1 MIRAVRPAV
10 RLLATLALL
19 AAEPVRANVTGN
31 VEVQSQTTQNVS
43 RPVGGATQS
52 TAMTLLSESLSL
64 HYAGLP
70 FGSSVAIATAG
81 GAFSNVDGWHGGV
94 HTSGQVLSFDASMG
108 FLPRR
113 AVPLRLYVG
122 GSLVGGTSG
131 ALATS
136 GAGPSLRYG
145 GSVNLEP
152 GAILPGLRLDV
163 SESRNSR
170 PGQPRLSDVQRRL
183 TASGY
188 QTIGGQRLTLA
199 VRLEGDHRE
208 AAGDVTARGA
218 TLDWI
223 SAVHQTTLLAS
234 EVRRSVPSL
243 TGITSDRLLSGTSE
257 QRWAPSLS
265 THLAGRLSE
274 AGAAGASGKL
284 GDARVAFTWTPV
296 QAVQQ
301 LTVSGNAGAGF
312 TRTSSPLS
320 EVSSTSYGGGGRAG
334 YRRTLGPVTGGL
346 AVGAST
352 SSTSGDPATAGT
364 ATLLDATVSVA
375 LPSSA
380 RGSGQAEY
388 TIVRATAPLN
398 RGGNRL
404 ENHVRGIGR
413 LALGEAS
420 SATASLA
427 YDDGVRELL
436 DITTA
441 RAASLHERALT
452 GSLGFSTRLGG
463 IFPSAEVRHAR
474 NTVVADGTPF
484 VAGRPRQARSITT
497 VLAGAS
503 WSPRDTLGLQA
514 QLIGSQATFDSS
526 PGIFSLGANA
536 ALNWRLGRLVASL
549 QYQGNRT
556 RMGDSPSTFQQS
568 IRAVL
573 SRPFEL

>member
-10 RLLATLALL
+10 RLLAALVLL
-19 AAEPVRANVTGN
+19 AAEPVLANVTGN
-31 VEVQSQTTQNVS
+31 VEVQSQTVQNVS
-43 RPVGGATQS
+43 RPIGGTTQS

-81 GAFSNVDGWHGGV
+81 GAFSNVDSWQSGL

-122 GSLVGGTSG
+122 GSLVGGTTG

-152 GAILPGLRLDV
+152 GALLPGLRLDV

-170 PGQPRLSDVQRRL
+170 PGYPSLSDVQRRL
-183 TASGY
+183 TANGY
-188 QTIGGQRLTLA
+188 QAIGGQRLNLA
-199 VRLEGDHRE
+199 VRWEDDHRE
-208 AAGDVTARGA
+208 GAGDVAARGA
-218 TLDWI
+218 TLDWS
-223 SAVHQTTLLAS
+223 SALHQTTFLAS

-243 TGITSDRLLSGTSE
+243 SGITSDRLVGGTSE
-257 QRWAPSLS
+257 QRWGPTLS
-265 THLAGRLSE
+265 TQLAGRLSE

-284 GDARVAFTWTPV
+284 SDARVAFTWTPV
-296 QAVQQ
+296 QAGQQ
-301 LTVSGNAGAGF
+301 LTFSGSANAGL
-312 TRTSSPLS
+312 TRTSSPGY

-346 AVGAST
+346 AVGASANA
-352 SSTSGDPATAGT
+352 TSGDVATAGT
-364 ATLLDATVSVA
+364 AILLDATASVA
-375 LPSSA
+375 LLPSA
-380 RGSGQAEY
+380 LGSGQAEY
-388 TIVRATAPLN
+388 TVVRATAPLG
-398 RGGNRL
+398 RGGDRL
-404 ENHVRGIGR
+404 ENHARGLGR
-413 LALGEAS
+413 LAVGEAS
-420 SATASLA
+420 SVTASLA

-436 DITTA
+436 DITTG
-441 RAASLHERALT
+441 RAASLRERALT
-452 GSLGFSTRLGG
+452 GSLGVSTRLGR
-463 IFPSAEVRHAR
+463 IWPSAEVRHAR
-474 NTVVADGTPF
+474 NSVVTDGSPF
-484 VAGRPRQARSITT
+484 VAGSPKQVRSITT

-503 WSPRDTLGLQA
+503 WSPRDNLGLQA
-514 QLIGSQATFDSS
+514 QLIGSRATFDSS
-526 PGIFSLGANA
+526 PEIFSLGASA
-536 ALNWRLGRLVASL
+536 ALSWRLGRLVASL

-556 RMGDSPSTFQQS
+556 QVGDSPSSLQQS